1 MKPLPI
7 ATMQIEVYNVEESPL
22 HQIVKKLIYKKILD
36 LEPYNFNYVYTS
48 ISALAKSIYGEYA
61 SPEPRFDKYG
71 QSIPEKYDYKIRA
84 VKQKEIRETMKWG
97 DITTNTIL
105 ESIHNTLDVSD
116 EQYDPN
122 PFRHDS
128 RRATTYVPLRS
139 YVGKVFMEYPFFLD
153 GLRIIPDI
161 TLMDDNGKP
170 ETVIEIL
177 YTALPKADKL
187 IKLIESNLNV
197 IFVFADQAIEELSM
211 DMTCRRDYFKFPIR
225 EAWLGFTNKKEKIS
239 RAVNILLQKKMYKDK
254 EYITHKD
261 IIQNTE
267 WNPHSRWKK
276 NRMNIGLRI
285 TTSSDYHMAE
295 TKEHNLSHS
304 MIQMKETSS
313 LIILLRYLKKYIVEE
328 KKTAGGQIH
337 VS

>member
-7 ATMQIEVYNVEESPL
+7 AQIQFEVYNIEESPL

-36 LEPYNFNYVYTS
+36 LEPYNFNYVS
-48 ISALAKSIYGEYA
+48 GGSDLGKSIYGIYTG
-61 SPEPRFDKYG
+61 SYDVN
-71 QSIPEKYDYKIRA
+71 EKYSQHNEDKR
-84 VKQKEIRETMKWG
+84 KEIREIMKWG

-105 ESIHNTLDVSD
+105 ESIHNTLDVRD

-122 PFRHDS
+122 PFEHNS
-128 RRATTYVPLRS
+128 RCATTYIPIRP
-139 YVGKVFMEYPFFLD
+139 YAGKIFMEYPFFLD

-161 TLMDDNGKP
+161 TLMDENGKP

-177 YTALPKADKL
+177 YTSMPKADKL

-197 IFVFADQAIEELSM
+197 IFVFADQAIDELLM
-211 DMTCRRDYFKFPIR
+211 DMTCRRASFGFPIR

-239 RAVNILLQKKMYKDK
+239 RAVNILLHKKMYKDK
-254 EYITHKD
+254 EYIIHKEV
-261 IIQNTE
+261 IKNTE
-267 WNPHSRWKK
+267 WNPHNRWKK

-285 TTSSDYHMAE
+285 ITRHPLGRELIEDN
-295 TKEHNLSHS
+295 HNLSHS

-313 LIILLRYLKKYIVEE
+313 LIILLRYLQKYTAEE
-328 KKTAGGQIH
+328 KKTAGGQIR
-337 VS
+337 VR